1 MMANSQSP
9 FEDLFIDIT
18 HNIRNNFKRH
28 DKYLNFALLLAF
40 VPLPF
45 IGFIALTISLIGFY
59 LNHKNR
65 FTIDETSRLV
75 AIFILSMVNISLT
88 LIFALNIYS
97 IAFDL
102 FFEVVFAANQ
112 FFYGLFNTVNTYI

>member
-1 MMANSQSP
+1 MQSP

-45 IGFIALTISLIGFY
+45 VGFIALTFSLIGFY

-65 FTIDETSRLV
+65 FAIDETSRLV
-75 AIFILSMVNISLT
+75 TIFILSTVNISLT
-88 LIFALNIYS
+88 LIFALNVYS
-97 IAFDL
+97 IAFEL
-102 FFEVVFAANQ
+102 FFEVLFAVNQ
-112 FFYGLFNTVNTYI
+112 FFNGLFTTRNIYI